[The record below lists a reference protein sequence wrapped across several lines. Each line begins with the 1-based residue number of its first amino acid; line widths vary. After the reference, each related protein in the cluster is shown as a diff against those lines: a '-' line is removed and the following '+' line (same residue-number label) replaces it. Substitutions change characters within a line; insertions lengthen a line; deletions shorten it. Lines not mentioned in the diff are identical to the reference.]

1 MDKQLLGI
9 YGEIIASRY
18 LREHGYILLSAH
30 YSCRLGEIDLIVSDK
45 KHICF
50 VEVKTRSENMRYAPA
65 DAVDFAK
72 RKRIIALL
80 IVMSL
85 IFSFCACGAK
95 EEKEK
100 NVHITLECL
109 EEVFSEIIFTRGPLN
124 IDKKNPIPP

>member
-1 MDKQLLGI
+1 MDKQLLGM

-18 LREHGYILLSAH
+18 LREYGYMLLSAH

-72 RKRIIALL
+72 RKRIIATSQLFMKEHNVAKQPRYDIIEVYFENDEPVNL
-80 IVMSL
+80 NHIE
-85 IFSFCACGAK
+85 GAFDS
-95 EEKEK
+95 
-100 NVHITLECL
+100 I
-109 EEVFSEIIFTRGPLN
+109 GQ
-124 IDKKNPIPP
+124 